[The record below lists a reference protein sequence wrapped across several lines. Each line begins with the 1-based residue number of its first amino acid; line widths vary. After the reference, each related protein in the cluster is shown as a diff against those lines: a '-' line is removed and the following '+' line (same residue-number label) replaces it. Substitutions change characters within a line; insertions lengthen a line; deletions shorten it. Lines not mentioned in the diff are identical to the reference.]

1 MSTEVPSPPTWKALV
16 DDKRARQ
23 QASIPAD
30 WLPLIEPHIP
40 SPDTLDVSGIPDQCT
55 ELLSEQEREI
65 TNTIDVQVL
74 LAKLASEEW
83 SSVEVTTAFY
93 KRAIIAQKL
102 TNCLTEIFV
111 ERALARAAELD
122 AYLKEKGKPMGPLHG
137 LPMSLKDQICI
148 KGLETT
154 MGYVSWIGKYA
165 DRDAALVEV
174 LYKCGAVPFVRT
186 NVPQT
191 LMWPESFNNVFGR
204 TVNPYNRLLTCGGSS
219 GGEGALVALR
229 GSPLG
234 VGSDI
239 GGSVRIPSAFCGTYG
254 LRPSYHRIPYEGAV
268 NSMQG
273 QDSVPS
279 VFGPLANSVS
289 GLKLF
294 TQAVVASEPWRLDP
308 LCVRKKW
315 DQEAYELKEHGG
327 GKEMCFAVL
336 WDDGWVKP
344 HPPIIRG
351 LETVRKALQA
361 KGHKVIDW
369 VPLKHKEVVDTLGA
383 IWAAGAVEDYSVT
396 TQPTGEPVL
405 ATMAEDDDSVVE
417 SGFRP
422 SNSETVSAYRLWQLH
437 LKKRELR
444 KEYLDHWEATAE
456 KTGTGRPVDAIIA
469 PVAAYAAPPHG
480 KNRSA
485 AYTTVWNGLDYT
497 ALVIPVSKVDETM
510 DAKVPPH
517 QFLSKEDE
525 VNYHLYDPATFK
537 NAPIAV
543 QLVGRTLEEEGVI
556 GMAEIVDSA
565 LKEAAP

>member
-1 MSTEVPSPPTWKALV
+1 MSTKASQPSWKALV
-16 DDKRARQ
+16 IDKRIRQ

-30 WLPLIEPHIP
+30 WLSVIEPHIP

-55 ELLSEQEREI
+55 ELLSEREREI
-65 TNTIDVQVL
+65 TNTLDVQVL
-74 LAKLASEEW
+74 LAKLASGEW

-93 KRAIIAQKL
+93 KRAIIAHKL

-111 ERALARAAELD
+111 ERALARAAEVD
-122 AYLKEKGKPMGPLHG
+122 AYLKEKGEPMGPLHG
-137 LPMSLKDQICI
+137 LPVSLKDQLCI

-165 DRDAALVEV
+165 DKDAALVEV

-186 NVPQT
+186 NIPQT
-191 LMWPESFNNVFGR
+191 LMWPETFNNVFGR
-204 TVNPYNRLLTCGGSS
+204 TVNPYNRLLTSGGSS
-219 GGEGALVALR
+219 GGEGALIALR
-229 GSPLG
+229 GSPIG
-234 VGSDI
+234 VGSDV
-239 GGSVRIPSAFCGTYG
+239 GGSIRIPSAFCGLYS

-268 NSMQG
+268 NSMLG

-279 VFGPLANSVS
+279 VFGPLANSLS
-289 GLKLF
+289 GVKLF

-315 DQEAYELKEHGG
+315 DQDAYELKEHGG
-327 GKEMCFAVL
+327 GNGMCFAVL

-344 HPPIIRG
+344 HPPVIRA
-351 LETVRKALQA
+351 LETVKKALEAQ
-361 KGHKVIDW
+361 GQKVIDW
-369 VPLKHKEVVDTLGA
+369 VPLKHKEVVDNVGA
-383 IWAAGAVEDYSVT
+383 IWAAGAAEDYRVT

-405 ATMAEDDDSVVE
+405 ATMSEDDNTVVE
-417 SGFRP
+417 STFRP
-422 SNSETVSAYRLWQLH
+422 SHSDTVSAYQLWQLH

-444 KEYLDHWEATAE
+444 KEYLDYWEATVE

-469 PVAAYAAPPHG
+469 PVAPYAAPPHG
-480 KNRSA
+480 KNLSS

-497 ALVIPVSKVDETM
+497 ALVIPVSRVDENV
-510 DAKVPPH
+510 DVKLPPH
-517 QFLSKEDE
+517 QFLSKDDED
-525 VNYHLYDPATFK
+525 NYNMYDSATFN

-556 GMAEIVDSA
+556 GMAEIVNAA
-565 LKEAAP
+565 LKTTA